1 MPAERLSMRKIKEVL
16 RLKFG
21 LGFANRQIAR
31 SCSIN
36 HSTVADYLYR
46 AKAAG
51 LDQWPLP
58 DGLDEAGLEKRLF
71 PTVAPRSEQP
81 RAAPN
86 WPAIHEDLQAHKH
99 VTLQLVWQEYKQ
111 SNPDGYQYSRFCWL
125 YQQWAS
131 KLDLVLRQEHRAGE
145 KLFVDYAGD
154 TIPIVDSK
162 TGTIQKASIF
172 VAVLG
177 ASNYTYAEATWNQEL
192 GSWIGAH
199 VRALEFLWLFPISRA
214 VEHHL
219 KPALVLTAIT
229 AGTIAA
235 VDVPSGK
242 YFQRTRSFDGFNR
255 AFSGKNTSVVMFAA
269 PSVFYGI
276 SLLRK
281 DSYAQ
286 HTFLLAGEA
295 VMSSEVLTTVM
306 KDVDRRMKP
315 FEVPLKGDFSDTWF
329 RSHSGSVMR
338 GIGSFPSGHTI
349 SAFSLATVFADRYPN
364 PRWHAW
370 VAYGLATAVGFS
382 RVSLQ
387 SIRIPLWRHCRG
399 EPT

>member
-1 MPAERLSMRKIKEVL
+1 MGLHFASVLFLLSGLCPVFLSEQDVPAASGQVEH
-16 RLKFG
+16 
-21 LGFANRQIAR
+21 A
-31 SCSIN
+31 
-36 HSTVADYLYR
+36 
-46 AKAAG
+46 
-51 LDQWPLP
+51 PLP
-58 DGLDEAGLEKRLF
+58 PSGHPPSVF
-71 PTVAPRSEQP
+71 PERPVSWQKLL
-81 RAAPN
+81 PN
-86 WPAIHEDLQAHKH
+86 LARD
-99 VTLQLVWQEYKQ
+99 
-111 SNPDGYQYSRFCWL
+111 
-125 YQQWAS
+125 
-131 KLDLVLRQEHRAGE
+131 
-145 KLFVDYAGD
+145 
-154 TIPIVDSK
+154 
-162 TGTIQKASIF
+162 QKDI
-172 VAVLG
+172 
-177 ASNYTYAEATWNQEL
+177 
-192 GSWIGAH
+192 
-199 VRALEFLWLFPISRA
+199 WLFPISRA

-286 HTFLLAGEA
+286 HTFLLASEA

-387 SIRIPLWRHCRG
+387 SQHTSDVFAGAALGYAIAHSGVLHAR
-399 EPT
+399 